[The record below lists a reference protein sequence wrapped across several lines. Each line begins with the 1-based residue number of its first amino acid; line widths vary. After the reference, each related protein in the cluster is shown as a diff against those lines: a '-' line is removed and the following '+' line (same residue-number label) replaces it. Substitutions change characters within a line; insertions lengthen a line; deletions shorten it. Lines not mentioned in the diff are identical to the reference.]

1 MKILTKINA
10 VHLLLFCVNMLLPFL
25 SDGIEPNIDKLKGEF
40 DCFSSE
46 MLNNSVVSDEGVY
59 SDEGDEFYAIAPNN
73 NKNIIFQI
81 NINKYREDS
90 GSLEGEKQV
99 DAKFENERVLL
110 KVRSC
115 ENKTKKI
122 FSHNCSTSEEDIKCN
137 FLNHRKIETECNTTF
152 TLTCGIDYKQIEG
165 KQYGLLTFKIK
176 RKFEEPCIVQFSA
189 NEQNGTIT
197 TNIQT
202 SKSIYTSSPSIP
214 SSTVIVGSKPTK
226 KELSISDCL
235 TDIIL
240 IVLVVILILLL
251 PIILFLIFYKPKPVK
266 VIGKEDETTI
276 VVEDGMTEGISGMTG
291 SIKTKD
297 KEQSKFMAVK
307 TIALESDQVDSA
319 EDLGQTGLTNI
330 ADNSDISERQESVK
344 HKEDEDKKGEAK
356 GGGTDTE
363 QHNEEQRRSRDGV
376 EVPETII
383 HTPME
388 HGGVEQGVE
397 VPLYEEM

>member
-1 MKILTKINA
+1 MLYPSKINA
-10 VHLLLFCVNMLLPFL
+10 VHLLLFYVNLLLPFL

-46 MLNNSVVSDEGVY
+46 VLNNKVVSDGVY
-59 SDEGDEFYAIAPNN
+59 SDKGDEFYAIAPNN

-90 GSLEGEKQV
+90 PSLKGEKQV
-99 DAKFENERVLL
+99 DAKFEKEGILL
-110 KVRSC
+110 NVSSC
-115 ENKTKKI
+115 ENKTRKI
-122 FSHNCSTSEEDIKCN
+122 FSHNCFTSKEDIKCKY
-137 FLNHRKIETECNTTF
+137 LKTKDEMECNTTF
-152 TLTCGIDYKQIEG
+152 TMTCEIDYKQIEG
-165 KQYGLLTFKIK
+165 KQYGLLTFKIQ
-176 RKFEEPCIVQFSA
+176 RKEEEPCIVQFST
-189 NEQNGTIT
+189 NEQNETIT

-202 SKSIYTSSPSIP
+202 SKSIYTSPPSIP
-214 SSTVIVGSKPTK
+214 SSTVIVSSKPTK
-226 KELSISDCL
+226 KELSFSDCL

-240 IVLVVILILLL
+240 IILVVILILLL

-266 VIGKEDETTI
+266 VVGKEDETTI
-276 VVEDGMTEGISGMTG
+276 VVEDGMTEGSVGMTG
-291 SIKTKD
+291 SIKTKQE
-297 KEQSKFMAVK
+297 KEHGKFMAVK
-307 TIALESDQVDSA
+307 TIALESDQADSA

-330 ADNSDISERQESVK
+330 ADNSEISERPEKVQHNE
-344 HKEDEDKKGEAK
+344 EEDKKSEAR
-356 GGGTDTE
+356 GVGTDTE